1 MLSVNSLR
9 EMRQDAIHKII
20 SDDIDK
26 RMKRYERVANDFA
39 KFFNQ
44 DLLQKILEKKVDID
58 HLQKITQT

>member
-1 MLSVNSLR
+1 VSVNNLR

-44 DLLQKILEKKVDID
+44 DLL
-58 HLQKITQT
+58 

>member
-1 MLSVNSLR
+1 
-9 EMRQDAIHKII
+9 MRQDAIHKII

-44 DLLQKILEKKVDID
+44 DLLQNILEKKVDID

>member
-1 MLSVNSLR
+1 MFSVNSLR

-44 DLLQKILEKKVDID
+44 DLLQNILEKKVDID
-58 HLQKITQT
+58 HLQKIS